1 MNKKEKL
8 EELYKKLTN
17 GQRFGF
23 NFLYGSLDTISDDKI
38 DKAITTCE
46 QYTSRKPNL
55 ITTLPNFN
63 LSGLTSSLTPTATH
77 CLCGNIPSSGDIF
90 YYHSKYSKVPLEG
103 IVSNVQNGYIRSK
116 NGTHYKFEEIT
127 IKPKSE
133 IRDELINEI
142 LNWKSN
148 NI

>member
-8 EELYKKLTN
+8 EELYKKLSN

-23 NFLYGSLDTISDDKI
+23 NFLYGSPSDISDDKI
-38 DKAITTCE
+38 DTAIKTCE
-46 QYTSRKPNL
+46 SYISKKPNL
-55 ITTLPNFN
+55 IQTLPNFN
-63 LSGLTSSLTPTATH
+63 LSGLTSSLIPTPTH
-77 CLCGNIPSSGDIF
+77 CLCGNLPSSGDIF

-103 IVSNVQNGYIRSK
+103 IVDTVQNGYIRSK

-127 IKPKSE
+127 IKPKFE

-142 LNWKSN
+142 LKF

>member
-8 EELYKKLTN
+8 EELYHKLTN

-23 NFLYGSLDTISDDKI
+23 NFVYGSLDTISDDKI

-46 QYTSRKPNL
+46 LYVSRKSNL
-55 ITTLPNFN
+55 ITTLPNINF
-63 LSGLTSSLTPTATH
+63 TSSTASLTPTATH

-116 NGTHYKFEEIT
+116 NGTHYNFEEIT
-127 IKPKSE
+127 IKPKSV
-133 IRDELINEI
+133 IRDEIINEI
-142 LNWKSN
+142 LKF

>member
-8 EELYKKLTN
+8 EELYQKITMS
-17 GQRFGF
+17 QRFGF
-23 NFLYGSLDTISDDKI
+23 NFLYGSLDTITDDKI
-38 DKAITTCE
+38 DAAITTCE
-46 QYTSRKPNL
+46 QYVSRKPNL

-63 LSGLTSSLTPTATH
+63 LSGLTASLIPTVSH

-127 IKPKSE
+127 IKPKFV
-133 IRDELINEI
+133 IRDEILNEI
-142 LNWKSN
+142 LNGKN
-148 NI
+148 N

>member
-1 MNKKEKL
+1 MNKKKKL
-8 EELYKKLTN
+8 EELYRKLTG
-17 GQRFGF
+17 GQKFGF
-23 NFLYGSLDTISDDKI
+23 NFLYGSLDTITDDKI
-38 DKAITTCE
+38 DAAITTCE
-46 QYTSRKPNL
+46 QYISRKPNL
-55 ITTLPNFN
+55 ITTLPSNSNINF
-63 LSGLTSSLTPTATH
+63 STASVIPTATH

-127 IKPKSE
+127 VKPKSE

-142 LNWKSN
+142 LRKSSN
-148 NI
+148 